1 MNPSQPLRRADAFYV
16 GALFLLTLLMFL
28 PYLLPPTPLIFSNS
42 DFGTDLTQ
50 ELYPMVSYVRDS
62 LRETGT
68 LPLWRSYHLSG
79 TPLIGHPVA
88 PVFYPV
94 HWLVMVLPL
103 PLALNLDAML
113 HLWWAGVGLYLCL
126 RLLRGMR
133 SEPAFLAAILFA
145 HTPRLI
151 AHLAGGHWA
160 LLASVAWWAWV
171 WLAFHRYMQTRHLA
185 WAVLLGIALA
195 SQAMNDGKYL
205 IMSVVAL
212 APCPFFYI
220 ERGKVQQWLIYGLLG
235 GVVAVLVTFGL
246 SAAQMLP
253 FIDLLPYTQRT
264 NLGIAEATAGLPV
277 PLLMLLVLPWDM
289 KIAEWVIFPGTALTL
304 LLLYSFASGWTRRD
318 RWLALGSTLLLILNL
333 GRYGGLYYLLYQFV
347 PLFTLLRSTER
358 FFPLALF
365 GMVILA
371 ADGAE
376 KWLNG
381 RPPARWFWRVVGVWV
396 LIYGLMTGVGLF
408 APTLFQFNFIPY
420 VVTLPLMVFIL
431 RAAPDRRWF
440 YAVCLIALVELWW
453 FDIQL
458 ARPESEENAIASSP
472 VTMYLVENLGA
483 DERVF
488 APYADLP
495 DMETIATDMDRA
507 DGYDPTH
514 LAAYGEFVS
523 RAGGCDFNEY
533 SVGAPVTRASAD
545 AVRACPEFIPQSS
558 LLALLNVRYVVLRF
572 PIEGATPVMTTEN
585 RYVYELEEGVGRAF
599 GVTQT
604 ESADAAQC
612 VDRLLE
618 VDVRTTAIVESA
630 LPTDSDGQAVEVLS
644 HERFP
649 NGETF
654 TVRGEG
660 LLVRSESWAPGWN
673 VTVDGLVGEVLRV
686 DCTLQ
691 GVWLPEGEHVV
702 RFEYLPRS
710 YVIGRWIT
718 LATVG
723 VLLLWGAGWLLRRQ
737 ISL

>member
-1 MNPSQPLRRADAFYV
+1 MNPAQPFRRVDALYIA
-16 GALFLLTLLMFL
+16 ALFLLTLLLFL

-50 ELYPMVSYVRDS
+50 EVYPLASYVRDT

-68 LPLWRSYHLSG
+68 LPLWRTYHLSG

-88 PVFYPV
+88 PLFYPV

-103 PLALNLDAML
+103 PLALNLDAL
-113 HLWWAGVGLYLCL
+113 LQLWWAGAGVYLCL

-133 SEPAFLAAILFA
+133 PEPAFLAGLLFA

-171 WLAFHRYMQTRHLA
+171 WLAFHRYMQTRHLG

-220 ERGKVQQWLIYGLLG
+220 ERGKFKQWLVSGLLG
-235 GVVAVLVTFGL
+235 GAVAVLVTFGL

-264 NLGIAEATAGLPV
+264 TLDIAEATAGLPP

-289 KIAEWVIFPGTALTL
+289 KIAEWVIFPGTALIL
-304 LLLYSFASGWTRRD
+304 LILYSFASGWTRRD
-318 RWLALGSTLLLILNL
+318 RWLAFGTTLLVILNL

-381 RPPARWFWRVVGVWV
+381 RQPARWFWRVVGVWV
-396 LIYGLMTGVGLF
+396 LIYTLMTVVSIF
-408 APTLFQFNFIPY
+408 APSLFQFNFIPY
-420 VVTLPLMVFIL
+420 VITLPILVFIV
-431 RAAPDRRWF
+431 RSTPSRRWF
-440 YAVCLIALVELWW
+440 YALCLIVLVELWW
-453 FDIQL
+453 FDAEL
-458 ARPESEENAIASSP
+458 ARPASEETAVASSP
-472 VTMYLVENLGA
+472 VTTYLSEHLGA

-495 DMETIATDMDRA
+495 DMETIVADIDRA

-514 LAAYGEFVS
+514 LAAYGEFVR
-523 RAGGCDFNEY
+523 RAGGCEFSEY
-533 SVGAPVTRASAD
+533 SVGAPVTRASAQ
-545 AVRACPEFIPQSS
+545 AVRACPEFIPEPS
-558 LLALLNVRYVVLRF
+558 LLALLNIRYVVLRF
-572 PIEGATPVMTTEN
+572 PIEGETPVMTTED
-585 RYVYELEEGVGRAF
+585 RYVYEFEAGVGRAF

-604 ESADAAQC
+604 ETADTTQC
-612 VDRLLE
+612 IDRLLE
-618 VDVRTTAIVESA
+618 VDVRTTAIVEND
-630 LPTDSDGQAVEVLS
+630 LPTDDDGQAIEVLN
-644 HERFP
+644 HARFT

-654 TVRGEG
+654 TVRGDG
-660 LLVRSESWAPGWN
+660 LLVRSESWSPGWHI
-673 VTVDGLVGEVLRV
+673 TVDGQPSDMLRV

-691 GVWLPEGEHVV
+691 GVWLPAGEHVV
-702 RFEYLPRS
+702 EFEYLPQG
-710 YVIGRWIT
+710 YAIGRWIT

-723 VLLLWGAGWLLRRQ
+723 VLLLWGLGWLLKRK
-737 ISL
+737 